1 MGCDYYI
8 QSELVILYYDD
19 KGMLST
25 IKTNI
30 NLEKGYVVSVYDED
44 SDDDDKKHTNKW
56 KIKLDKSIRKNTYK
70 KILYEDD
77 KWFKES
83 YQTKYLHYLN
93 ILFPRMVKLVKIY
106 KDVSAWER
114 E

>member
-19 KGMLST
+19 KGVLSNT
-25 IKTNI
+25 KTNI
-30 NLEKGYVVSVYDED
+30 NLEKGYVVSVPEED
-44 SDDDDKKHTNKW
+44 SDDDDETQTNKW
-56 KIKLDKSIRKNTYK
+56 KIELDKRIRKNTYQ

-83 YQTKYLHYLN
+83 YQKKYLHYLN
-93 ILFPRMVKLVKIY
+93 ILYPRMVKLVKIY

-114 E
+114 K